1 MFLFPIALRPAYG
14 RVMPRRTW
22 LSNTALDEVHDEV
35 KKWNESRFSETP
47 GRSTC
52 GIDGF
57 KDANKRHVMNLT
69 KFKLGITSYLNTE
82 WFGRRKHSGRTYAS
96 VVMQQLGDDA
106 HLEFI
111 AVVADNTSS
120 MLSMFSILAS
130 VYIGIFFLGCVVHV
144 LDLLIEDIVK
154 KVRIIETTA
163 DDIRFVVVLIM
174 TYSQLSE
181 LFREECEKHHG
192 KNHTKNLVLY
202 PDTRFAYVYLMAKRV
217 LYNFS
222 ILMVI
227 ADSPEF
233 KLLRRT
239 VKSSRRG
246 HFDRFEELFSS
257 STFKKRVV
265 AVVFVL
271 EPILLIL
278 HLNESDT
285 CPIAVVPI
293 TYMAIFDFAAVKRFV
308 TLPPGILCFNHI
320 YV

>member
-22 LSNTALDEVHDEV
+22 LSNTSLDEVHDEV

-130 VYIGIFFLGCVVHV
+130 VTSESFFW
-144 LDLLIEDIVK
+144 
-154 KVRIIETTA
+154 
-163 DDIRFVVVLIM
+163 
-174 TYSQLSE
+174 
-181 LFREECEKHHG
+181 
-192 KNHTKNLVLY
+192 
-202 PDTRFAYVYLMAKRV
+202 
-217 LYNFS
+217 
-222 ILMVI
+222 
-227 ADSPEF
+227 
-233 KLLRRT
+233 
-239 VKSSRRG
+239 
-246 HFDRFEELFSS
+246 
-257 STFKKRVV
+257 
-265 AVVFVL
+265 AV
-271 EPILLIL
+271 
-278 HLNESDT
+278 
-285 CPIAVVPI
+285 
-293 TYMAIFDFAAVKRFV
+293 
-308 TLPPGILCFNHI
+308 
-320 YV
+320 